1 MILNRR
7 VLAVI
12 PARGGSKGLPEKN
25 LAKIGDRSL
34 VELAIDAAKQCREID
49 KIVVST
55 DSLEIA
61 KQATNE
67 GVPTEKLRP
76 QELSTDKT
84 SAVAVANHVI
94 NDQELLENFTPDILV
109 WLEPTSPLR
118 LSRNISEMLHQLSS
132 HDEAEAIVSIARLR
146 HDPTVFRIF
155 DGPWL
160 TPFDSSSEMVERR
173 QDSREVWFP
182 FGVAY
187 ICKVDAFRK
196 QQTFYPRNTL
206 GYEIDRFQE
215 FEVDDIYD
223 LLAARS
229 LAEWKAENA
238 G

>member
-1 MILNRR
+1 MIHNQR

-12 PARGGSKGLPEKN
+12 PARGGSKGLPRKN

-34 VELAIDAAKQCREID
+34 VELAIEAAKQCEEID
-49 KIVVST
+49 SIVVST

-61 KQATNE
+61 EQAKNS
-67 GVPTEKLRP
+67 GIPTEKLRP
-76 QELSTDKT
+76 QELSADET

-94 NDQELLENFTPDILV
+94 NDQELIGDFEPDILV

-132 HDEAEAIVSIARLR
+132 LDEAEAIVSIARLR
-146 HDPTVFRIF
+146 HDPTVFRVF
-155 DGPWL
+155 NGPWL
-160 TPFDSSSEMVERR
+160 TPFDSSSKMIERR

-187 ICKVDAFRK
+187 ICKLDAFRE
-196 QQTFYPRNTL
+196 QQTFYPRKTL

-229 LAEWKAENA
+229 LAEWRAESDR
-238 G
+238 